1 MVSFPLSPSDIG
13 NGKGNIMRKERTL
26 IHRLLCRLGFA
37 VYLAMAA
44 LPTASAEDL
53 RSPENPGV
61 LEISRLIDEDVQWLN
76 RAELALSDLKI
87 LNGRIYFL
95 VNNVQNPRSR
105 ERLINERKT
114 VRRLICE
121 LDDKKKKVAFRLE
134 SNRREFDLLTGA
146 LTGGDVL
153 AIR

>member
-37 VYLAMAA
+37 LCLAIAA
-44 LPTASAEDL
+44 LPTASAGDL

-76 RAELALSDLKI
+76 RAELALSELKI
-87 LNGRIYFL
+87 LNGRIYCL
-95 VNNVQNPRSR
+95 VNDVQNPRSR